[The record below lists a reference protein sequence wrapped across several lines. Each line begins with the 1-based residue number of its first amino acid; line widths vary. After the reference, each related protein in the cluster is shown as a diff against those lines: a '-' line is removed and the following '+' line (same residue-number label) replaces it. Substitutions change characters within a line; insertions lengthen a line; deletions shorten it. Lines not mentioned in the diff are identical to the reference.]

1 MSKLIEHVKEVARE
15 DVRLYFA
22 PFRGAIEAIRKE
34 LSRSRQEYKSL
45 RPEKRN
51 RRADSTP

>member
-1 MSKLIEHVKEVARE
+1 MRKLIEHVKEVARE

-34 LSRSRQEYKSL
+34 LSRPRRAYKSL
-45 RPEKRN
+45 RSGKRN